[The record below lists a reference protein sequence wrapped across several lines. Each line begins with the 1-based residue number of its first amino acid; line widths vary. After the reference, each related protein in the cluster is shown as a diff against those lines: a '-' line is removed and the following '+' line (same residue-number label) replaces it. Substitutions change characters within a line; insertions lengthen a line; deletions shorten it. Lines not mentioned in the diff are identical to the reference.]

1 MRGRVRCGKS
11 LRYSAILC
19 LNVPKE
25 LPRGHKD
32 IGNLLEVKGVGRTQ
46 LAGSEEPVRPVRQ

>member
-1 MRGRVRCGKS
+1 MGQVRCGKS